1 MDGWMDWEFHILFD
15 SILDISGQGEGN
27 YEGLCTMK
35 CNFRSG
41 RISSLLLLQ
50 GLKSMTHDAK
60 SAELST
66 LPHES
71 VLLIGR
77 GIWDNLGI
85 IFQITPLNIM
95 L

>member
-1 MDGWMDWEFHILFD
+1 
-15 SILDISGQGEGN
+15 
-27 YEGLCTMK
+27 MK
-35 CNFRSG
+35 CHFGSG

-50 GLKSMTHDAK
+50 GLKSMTYDAK

-71 VLLIGR
+71 VLLKGR
-77 GIWDNLGI
+77 GIWDNLEI
-85 IFQITPLNIM
+85 IFQITPLKHM